1 MKVASPKDFSRK
13 LHENVRSH
21 GSFESLFDT
30 EKRRS
35 VMNSI
40 IRLTVLI
47 AALVVSFSASA
58 TPTKIN
64 GLYVNS
70 FGDKLNP
77 AVVFVHGGPGYDSQD
92 FEFSTAALLA
102 SNGFF
107 VVVYDQRGQGRSDL
121 AQAPSDYGYKQY
133 ADDLNLII
141 GTLGISKPALIGHSH
156 GGPISLKFEQF
167 YPGVASKIILV
178 SAPID
183 FFKSLDSI
191 RGNCTSRYSAIGDT
205 ANLNKLNSA
214 FTALNNRPS
223 IENEI
228 GAVAEIFQLGAQKPC
243 DLYTPSNPTQKSVE
257 LYTAV
262 RKQRA
267 TVPQENLLY
276 PMGNFIINEQYIHV
290 DQTQWVKSNAGH
302 IFGIY
307 GSEDGLFTPGV
318 LSDIQSSL
326 STNPKL
332 YRFQLISGAS
342 HAVYIDQQDKF
353 IDAILQDLK

>member
-1 MKVASPKDFSRK
+1 MK
-13 LHENVRSH
+13 
-21 GSFESLFDT
+21 
-30 EKRRS
+30 
-35 VMNSI
+35 SI
-40 IRLTVLI
+40 I
-47 AALVVSFSASA
+47 SFSVLAATFILAFSA
-58 TPTKIN
+58 YAAPGKIG

-70 FGDKLNP
+70 FGNKSNP

-102 SNGFF
+102 SKGFY

-141 GTLGISKPALIGHSH
+141 STLGLTQPALIGHSH
-156 GGPISLKFEQF
+156 GGPISLKFDQF
-167 YPGVASKIILV
+167 YPGVVSKIILV
-178 SAPID
+178 SAPVD

-191 RGNCTSRYSAIGDT
+191 RINCTARYSAVGDT
-205 ANLNKLNSA
+205 VNLNKLNSA
-214 FTALNNRPS
+214 FTILNSQPS

-228 GAVAEIFQLGAQKPC
+228 GAVAEVFQLGAQKPC
-243 DLYTPSNPTQKSVE
+243 ELYTPSKPTQEAMNLHAK
-257 LYTAV
+257 V
-262 RKQRA
+262 RSLHVA
-267 TVPQENLLY
+267 VPQENLFY
-276 PMGNFIINEQYIHV
+276 PMGNFVINEQYIHA
-290 DQTQWVKSNAGH
+290 DQTQWVKNNAVH

-307 GSEDGLFTPGV
+307 GSEDGLFTPGI

-326 STNPKL
+326 STNPKS

-342 HAVYIDQQDKF
+342 HAVYIDQQANF